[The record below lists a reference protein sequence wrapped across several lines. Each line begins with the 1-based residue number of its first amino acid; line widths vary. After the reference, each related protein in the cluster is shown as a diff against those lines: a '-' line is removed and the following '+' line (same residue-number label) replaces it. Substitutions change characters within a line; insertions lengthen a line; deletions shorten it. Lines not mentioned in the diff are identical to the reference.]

1 MIQTEEDA
9 IKLLREFGDQL
20 SKIKRASSNGVNIF
34 DAVGM
39 NTQEIKHSAFLA
51 WLLDPKETH
60 NLGSAFLSDIL
71 RAVVEY
77 DSGDS
82 HGIVQPNRKIL
93 KDISNEDIY
102 RLVNAKDTVV
112 ITEKVVNDPAS
123 RIDIFIQSKTAELT
137 VVIENKVFTSTHD
150 DQLSRYEKE
159 VSIFVGKKIYVY
171 LTPNGDMPTDIDGN
185 YQENWCVL
193 SYKTILD
200 VLKKRYAM
208 IPKTK
213 NNSRTLFLMEDY
225 INMVNTNLLKGNEN
239 IRAVCKELKRKY
251 ADALEILAAYTDNV
265 DMVYEYIGQEWLP
278 NNVDNIANKYFNGR
292 RLYFCTQPIV
302 DYYSRHGRR
311 IEIDPTRYVF
321 QISVISKDGPI
332 SIIMGLNKNVDE
344 EWRAEDIA
352 VRDILMSDKK
362 MGDKYCTLHSVL
374 LLSEEDREKNFDE
387 VKTTV
392 DEKLKAFFA
401 KVKELERELDRR

>member
-1 MIQTEEDA
+1 MFQNTDEA
-9 IKLLREFGDQL
+9 
-20 SKIKRASSNGVNIF
+20 KRALNALSDELDEIEKAKNKSINVF
-34 DAVGM
+34 EASGM
-39 NTQEIKHSAFLA
+39 RVQEVKHSAFFA
-51 WLLDPKETH
+51 WLLDPNKPH
-60 NLGSAFLSDIL
+60 KLGNAVLKRFCESVLNYENTFGGKSNREIIGENFSRFEEFVSD
-71 RAVVEY
+71 
-77 DSGDS
+77 
-82 HGIVQPNRKIL
+82 NKI
-93 KDISNEDIY
+93 E
-102 RLVNAKDTVV
+102 VT
-112 ITEKVVNDPAS
+112 TERVVVNKNS
-123 RIDIFIQSKTAELT
+123 RTDVFVSSAVART
-137 VVIENKVFTSTHD
+137 VLVIENKVFTTMHD
-150 DQLSRYEKE
+150 DQLNRYKE
-159 VSIFVGKKIYVY
+159 ELTVHGEYRNYNKILVY
-171 LTPNGDMPTDIDGN
+171 LTPNGDSPMDND
-185 YQENWCVL
+185 WCAFDYGAIVKIMDEVCRDL
-193 SYKTILD
+193 PKAKEYAK
-200 VLKKRYAM
+200 LK
-208 IPKTK
+208 I
-213 NNSRTLFLMEDY
+213 LMEDY
-225 INMVNTNLLKGNEN
+225 IELVETDILNDN
-239 IRAVCKELKRKY
+239 KELRRLCKDIKRKH
-251 ADALEILAAYTDNV
+251 AEALEILAAYTDNV

-374 LLSEEDREKNFDE
+374 LLNEDDRGKNFDE

-392 DEKLKAFFA
+392 DEKLTAFFA